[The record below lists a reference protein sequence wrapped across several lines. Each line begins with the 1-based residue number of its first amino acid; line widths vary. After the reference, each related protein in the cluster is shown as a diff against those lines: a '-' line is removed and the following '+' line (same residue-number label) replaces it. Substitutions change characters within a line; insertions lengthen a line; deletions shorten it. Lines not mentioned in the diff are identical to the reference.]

1 LDQSLYIIIILV
13 SVNQFYINDKLFFFF
28 VRIFIKEFLKLLL
41 MKILLLGV
49 GLQGKVALYDLE
61 NCDTVTEI
69 IAADKEINLLT
80 QLVKNNQYT
89 KVRCEFLDANDQEN
103 INQLMSLK
111 PDIVIDLLPI
121 PFVEKIAI
129 SAVKFGLNLV
139 NTLFISPKIR
149 ELAEEAKNKGITILP
164 EFGLD
169 PGIDL
174 VLLGQAIKGMEDI
187 EVINS
192 YGAGIPTLEAA
203 NNSINYKVTWNFDG
217 VLYTYFREGKI
228 IKNGE
233 IITIKEDEVFNPEN
247 VHEIFI
253 EDVGKLE
260 AYPNGDVLEYLQPIG
275 IKNQSEQFKLIKQMG
290 RYSMRWPGHC
300 AFWKKIV
307 DLHLLDNE
315 PIDIDGKK
323 IDRRRFLSKVIE
335 PHIQLKANEQDLAI
349 LYLEV
354 IGRKN
359 GEKTRVTFKLIDK
372 RDLTTGFTA
381 MSRTVGYTA
390 SIGAQLIGNGKIKK
404 KGILS
409 PVTDIPYDIFKQE
422 LNKRGIIVDSKVE
435 QILK

>member
-1 LDQSLYIIIILV
+1 
-13 SVNQFYINDKLFFFF
+13 
-28 VRIFIKEFLKLLL
+28 

-49 GLQGKVALYDLE
+49 GLQGKVALHDLQ
-61 NCDTVTEI
+61 NSSAVTEI
-69 IAADKEINLLT
+69 IAADKEINLLK
-80 QLVKNNQYT
+80 QLVENNQYT
-89 KVRCEFLDANDQEN
+89 KVQCEYLDANNQEK
-103 INQLMSLK
+103 INQLMALK

-121 PFVEKIAI
+121 PFVERIAA

-139 NTLFISPKIR
+139 NTLFVSPKIR
-149 ELAEEAKNKGITILP
+149 ELEGEAKNKGITILP

-174 VLLGQAIKGMEDI
+174 VLLGQATKGMENI

-192 YGAGIPTLEAA
+192 YGAGIPSPEAA

-233 IITIKEDEVFNPEN
+233 IVTIKENEVFNPEN
-247 VHEIFI
+247 IHEVFI
-253 EDVGKLE
+253 ENVGKLE

-275 IKNQSEQFKLIKQMG
+275 IKVYSKQFKSIKQMG

-315 PIDIDGKK
+315 PIDIDGEK
-323 IDRRRFLSKVIE
+323 IDRRRFLAKVIE
-335 PHIQLKANEQDLAI
+335 PHIQLKENEQDLAI

-354 IGRKN
+354 VGRKN
-359 GEKTRVTFKLIDK
+359 GEKTRVTYQLVDK

-390 SIGAQLIGNGKIKK
+390 SIGAHLIGNGKINK
-404 KGILS
+404 KGLLS
-409 PVTDIPYDIFKQE
+409 PVIDIPYDIFIQE
-422 LNKRGIIVDSKVE
+422 LNKRGISIQSKVE
-435 QILK
+435 TV

>member
-1 LDQSLYIIIILV
+1 
-13 SVNQFYINDKLFFFF
+13 
-28 VRIFIKEFLKLLL
+28 

-49 GLQGKVALYDLE
+49 GLQGKVALHDLE
-61 NCDTVTEI
+61 NSSAVTEI

-80 QLVKNNQYT
+80 QLVENNQYT
-89 KVRCEFLDANDQEN
+89 KVQCKFLDANNQEN
-103 INQLMSLK
+103 INQLMALK

-121 PFVEKIAI
+121 PFVEKIAV

-139 NTLFISPKIR
+139 NTLFVSPKIR
-149 ELAEEAKNKGITILP
+149 DLADEAKNKGITILP

-174 VLLGQAIKGMEDI
+174 VLLGQATKGMEDI

-192 YGAGIPTLEAA
+192 YGAGIPSLESA

-228 IKNGE
+228 IKNGK
-233 IITIKEDEVFNPEN
+233 IVMIKENEVFNPEN
-247 VHEIFI
+247 IHEVSI
-253 EDVGKLE
+253 ENVGTLE
-260 AYPNGDVLEYLQPIG
+260 AYPNGDALEYLQPIG
-275 IKNQSEQFKLIKQMG
+275 IKVHSKQFKSIKQMG

-315 PIDIDGKK
+315 PIDIDGEK
-323 IDRRRFLSKVIE
+323 IDRRRFLAKIIE
-335 PHIQLKANEQDLAI
+335 PHIQLKENEQDLAI

-354 IGRKN
+354 VGRKN
-359 GEKTRVTFKLIDK
+359 GEKTRVIYQLVDK

-390 SIGAQLIGNGKIKK
+390 SIGAHLIGNGKINK
-404 KGILS
+404 KGLLS
-409 PVTDIPYDIFKQE
+409 PVIDIPYDIFMQE
-422 LNKRGIIVDSKVE
+422 LNKRGISIQSKVE
-435 QILK
+435 TV